1 MWLVRFYLQPSARNI
16 IWNICNSIVFS
27 FSEMLTGWLLL
38 GVVMWCG
45 VMLALISSLYHSGH
59 TGHYCP
65 DVLGPLLCCSI
76 KQLGYYVLNW
86 LVLLLIM
93 PSCCKGGWMATH
105 LTCITTIIRTQHSQR
120 EDRSTRTL
128 HTPTQTVGSDFKQE
142 NQNQRL
148 LYLQQGRVGTKYIRP
163 E

>member
-1 MWLVRFYLQPSARNI
+1 MKALTLSNKWYISAGLFHLETTLTLLILFYKKNLKYKNKKIFFMMFQF
-16 IWNICNSIVFS
+16 SIN
-27 FSEMLTGWLLL
+27 
-38 GVVMWCG
+38 
-45 VMLALISSLYHSGH
+45 
-59 TGHYCP
+59 
-65 DVLGPLLCCSI
+65 
-76 KQLGYYVLNW
+76 YYVLNQS
-86 LVLLLIM
+86 VLLLIM

-128 HTPTQTVGSDFKQE
+128 HTPTQTLGSDFKQE